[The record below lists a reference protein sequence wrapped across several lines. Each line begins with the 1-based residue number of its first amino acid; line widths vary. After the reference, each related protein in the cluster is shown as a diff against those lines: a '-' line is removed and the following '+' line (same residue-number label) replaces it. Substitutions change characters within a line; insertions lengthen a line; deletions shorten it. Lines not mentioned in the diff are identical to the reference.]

1 MLLFFL
7 VYIAPIPG
15 FPVHQ
20 TVPADDIPIDALNL
34 YVRISIMGFATHL
47 GPWLLGTVKNT
58 TGTTS
63 GTLRNMGATV
73 VSQSKAI
80 VYTDI
85 TAATVA
91 FTIPA
96 GSQILT
102 AAFNTTVAY
111 ATTTPTYALFS
122 NAVAIN
128 TAANGSAFTA
138 TGIVNILLGNNS
150 AAAAV
155 LCNNVGTTDS
165 IITFTQANVTAT
177 SGAGVLTMTYVVKN
191 SDGTQVPASA

>member
-1 MLLFFL
+1 
-7 VYIAPIPG
+7 
-15 FPVHQ
+15 
-20 TVPADDIPIDALNL
+20 
-34 YVRISIMGFATHL
+34 MGFATHL

-58 TGTTS
+58 TGATS
-63 GTLRNMGATV
+63 GTIRNLGATV

-80 VYTDI
+80 LYTDI

-102 AAFNTTVAY
+102 AQFNTTVAY

-128 TAANGSAFTA
+128 TAANGSVFTN

-155 LCNNVGTTDS
+155 LCNNVGTTDA

-177 SGAGVLTMTYVVKN
+177 SGAGILTLTYVVKD
-191 SDGTQVPASA
+191 SDGSSNPSASQQ

>member
-1 MLLFFL
+1 
-7 VYIAPIPG
+7 
-15 FPVHQ
+15 
-20 TVPADDIPIDALNL
+20 
-34 YVRISIMGFATHL
+34 MGFATHL

-58 TGTTS
+58 TGTTA
-63 GTLRNMGATV
+63 GNIRNLGATV
-73 VSQSKAI
+73 VTQSKAI
-80 VYTDI
+80 LYTDI

-102 AAFNTTVAY
+102 ASFNTTVAY

-128 TAANGSAFTA
+128 TAANGSVFTN

-155 LCNNVGTTDS
+155 LCSNVGTTDA

-177 SGAGVLTMTYVVKN
+177 SGAGILTMTYVVRD
-191 SDGTQVPASA
+191 SDGSANPSSTQA

>member
-1 MLLFFL
+1 
-7 VYIAPIPG
+7 
-15 FPVHQ
+15 
-20 TVPADDIPIDALNL
+20 
-34 YVRISIMGFATHL
+34 MGFATHL

-58 TGTTS
+58 TGSTA
-63 GTLRNMGATV
+63 GTIRNLGATV

-80 VYTDI
+80 LYTDI

-102 AAFNTTVAY
+102 AQFNTTVAY

-128 TAANGSAFTA
+128 TAANGSVFTN

-155 LCNNVGTTDS
+155 LCNNVGTTDA

-177 SGAGVLTMTYVVKN
+177 SGAGVLTITYVVKD
-191 SDGTQVPASA
+191 SDGSANPTATQQ

>member
-1 MLLFFL
+1 
-7 VYIAPIPG
+7 
-15 FPVHQ
+15 
-20 TVPADDIPIDALNL
+20 
-34 YVRISIMGFATHL
+34 MGFATHL

-58 TGTTS
+58 TGTTA

-80 VYTDI
+80 LYTDI

-102 AAFNTTVAY
+102 AQFNTTVAY

-128 TAANGSAFTA
+128 TAANGSTFTN

-155 LCNNVGTTDS
+155 LCNNVGTTDA

-177 SGAGVLTMTYVVKN
+177 SGAGTLTITYVVKDSTGSAN
-191 SDGTQVPASA
+191 PSQV

>member
-1 MLLFFL
+1 
-7 VYIAPIPG
+7 
-15 FPVHQ
+15 
-20 TVPADDIPIDALNL
+20 
-34 YVRISIMGFATHL
+34 MGFATHL

-58 TGTTS
+58 TGATS

-80 VYTDI
+80 LYTDI

-96 GSQILT
+96 GSQMLD
-102 AAFNTTVAY
+102 ASFNTTVAY
-111 ATTTPTYALFS
+111 ATTTPTYALLS

-128 TAANGSAFTA
+128 TAANGSAFGN
-138 TGIVNILLGNNS
+138 TGIVNLLLGNNN
-150 AAAAV
+150 AAGAV
-155 LCNNVGTTDS
+155 LCNNVGTSDA

-177 SGAGVLTMTYVVKN
+177 SGAGVLTMTYVVKD
-191 SDGTQVPASA
+191 SDGSANPSQV

>member
-1 MLLFFL
+1 
-7 VYIAPIPG
+7 
-15 FPVHQ
+15 
-20 TVPADDIPIDALNL
+20 
-34 YVRISIMGFATHL
+34 MGFATHL

-58 TGTTS
+58 TGTTA
-63 GTLRNMGATV
+63 GTIRNMGATV

-80 VYTDI
+80 LYTDV

-102 AAFNTTVAY
+102 ASFNTTVAY

-128 TAANGSAFTA
+128 TAANGSVFTN

-155 LCNNVGTTDS
+155 LCNNVGTSDA

-177 SGAGVLTMTYVVKN
+177 SGAGILTLTYVVKD
-191 SDGTQVPASA
+191 SDGSANPSQA

>member
-1 MLLFFL
+1 
-7 VYIAPIPG
+7 
-15 FPVHQ
+15 
-20 TVPADDIPIDALNL
+20 
-34 YVRISIMGFATHL
+34 MGFATHL

-58 TGTTS
+58 TGTTA
-63 GTLRNMGATV
+63 GTIRNTGATV

-80 VYTDI
+80 LYTDI

-102 AAFNTTVAY
+102 AQFNTTVAY

-128 TAANGSAFTA
+128 TAANGSVFTN

-155 LCNNVGTTDS
+155 LCNNVGTTDA

-177 SGAGVLTMTYVVKN
+177 SGAGILTLTYVVKD
-191 SDGTQVPASA
+191 SDGSANPSATQQ

>member
-1 MLLFFL
+1 
-7 VYIAPIPG
+7 
-15 FPVHQ
+15 
-20 TVPADDIPIDALNL
+20 
-34 YVRISIMGFATHL
+34 MGFATHL

-58 TGTTS
+58 TGTTA
-63 GTLRNMGATV
+63 GTIRNLGATV
-73 VSQSKAI
+73 VTQSKAI
-80 VYTDI
+80 LYTDI

-102 AAFNTTVAY
+102 ASFNTTVAY

-128 TAANGSAFTA
+128 TAANGSVFTN

-155 LCNNVGTTDS
+155 LCSNVGTTDA

-177 SGAGVLTMTYVVKN
+177 SGAGILTMTYVVRDT
-191 SDGTQVPASA
+191 DGSANPSSTQT

>member
-1 MLLFFL
+1 
-7 VYIAPIPG
+7 
-15 FPVHQ
+15 
-20 TVPADDIPIDALNL
+20 
-34 YVRISIMGFATHL
+34 MGFATHL
-47 GPWLLGTVKNT
+47 GPWLLGTVKET
-58 TGTTS
+58 TGTTV
-63 GTLRNMGATV
+63 GTIRNTGATV

-102 AAFNTTVAY
+102 ASFNTTVAY
-111 ATTTPTYALFS
+111 ATTTPTYALFA

-128 TAANGSAFTA
+128 TAANGSAFGA
-138 TGIVNILLGNNS
+138 FGIVNILLGNNT

-177 SGAGVLTMTYVVKN
+177 SGAGILTMTYVVKN

>member
-1 MLLFFL
+1 
-7 VYIAPIPG
+7 
-15 FPVHQ
+15 
-20 TVPADDIPIDALNL
+20 
-34 YVRISIMGFATHL
+34 MGFATHL
-47 GPWLLGTVKNT
+47 GPWLLGTVKET
-58 TGTTS
+58 TGTTV
-63 GTLRNMGATV
+63 GNIRNTGATV
-73 VSQSKAI
+73 VSQSKSI
-80 VYTDI
+80 LYTDI
-85 TAATVA
+85 TAATIA

-102 AAFNTTVAY
+102 AVFNTTVAY
-111 ATTTPTYALFS
+111 ATTTPTYALFA

-138 TGIVNILLGNNS
+138 TGIVNILLGNNT

>member
-1 MLLFFL
+1 
-7 VYIAPIPG
+7 
-15 FPVHQ
+15 
-20 TVPADDIPIDALNL
+20 
-34 YVRISIMGFATHL
+34 MGFATHL

-63 GTLRNMGATV
+63 GTIRNLGATV

-80 VYTDI
+80 LYTDI

-102 AAFNTTVAY
+102 AQFNTTVAY
-111 ATTTPTYALFS
+111 ATTTPTYVLQV
-122 NAVAIN
+122 NGTAIN
-128 TAANGSAFTA
+128 TAANGSVFAN

-155 LCNNVGTTDS
+155 LCNNVGTSDA

-177 SGAGVLTMTYVVKN
+177 SGAGVLTITL
-191 SDGTQVPASA
+191 SLIHI

>member
-1 MLLFFL
+1 
-7 VYIAPIPG
+7 
-15 FPVHQ
+15 
-20 TVPADDIPIDALNL
+20 
-34 YVRISIMGFATHL
+34 MGFATHL

-58 TGTTS
+58 TGTTA
-63 GTLRNMGATV
+63 GNIRNMGATV
-73 VSQSKAI
+73 VTQSKSI
-80 VYTDI
+80 LYTDI

-102 AAFNTTVAY
+102 ASFNTTVAY

-128 TAANGSAFTA
+128 TAANGSVFTN

-155 LCNNVGTTDS
+155 LCSNVGTTDA

-177 SGAGVLTMTYVVKN
+177 SGAGILTMTYVVRD
-191 SDGTQVPASA
+191 SDGSANPAAS

>member
-1 MLLFFL
+1 M
-7 VYIAPIPG
+7 
-15 FPVHQ
+15 
-20 TVPADDIPIDALNL
+20 
-34 YVRISIMGFATHL
+34 RFATHL

-58 TGTTS
+58 TGTTA
-63 GTLRNMGATV
+63 GTIRNLGATV
-73 VSQSKAI
+73 VTQSKAI
-80 VYTDI
+80 LYTDI

-102 AAFNTTVAY
+102 ASFNTTVAY

-155 LCNNVGTTDS
+155 LCSNVGTTDA

-177 SGAGVLTMTYVVKN
+177 SGAGILTMTYVVRDT
-191 SDGTQVPASA
+191 DGSANPSSTQT

>member
-1 MLLFFL
+1 
-7 VYIAPIPG
+7 
-15 FPVHQ
+15 
-20 TVPADDIPIDALNL
+20 
-34 YVRISIMGFATHL
+34 MGIATHL
-47 GPWLLGTVKNT
+47 GPWLLGTVKDT
-58 TGTTS
+58 TGTTA
-63 GTLRNMGATV
+63 GNIRNTGATV

-85 TAATVA
+85 TAGTVA

-102 AAFNTTVAY
+102 ASFNTTVAY
-111 ATTTPTYALFS
+111 ATTTPTYALLS

-128 TAANGSAFTA
+128 TAANGSVFTN
-138 TGIVNILLGNNS
+138 TGIVNLLLGNNN
-150 AAAAV
+150 AAGAV
-155 LCNNVGTTDS
+155 LCNNVGTTDA

-177 SGAGVLTMTYVVKN
+177 SGAGILTMTYVVKN